1 MPRSIG
7 ALLRQAVDRW
17 GPRIS
22 LRRRREPLKWSV
34 MSWAELGERVRT
46 VGAGLMT
53 LGLEPGDR
61 VALLA
66 RTRIEWTL
74 VDYGVLSVGG
84 VVVPL
89 YHSNTPQQWAY
100 VIADS
105 GTSIVVVED
114 RVQMEGLLPFL
125 DELPD
130 VRHVVLI
137 EVADLREIQ
146 SAQLLDELE
155 REGRRML
162 RERPGLL
169 EERLDRVDRYSL
181 ATIVYTSG
189 TTGEPKGVRL
199 THGNLLAAVS
209 ALPQVLKVGVE
220 DTTVL
225 CLPLSHIYPRLA
237 QFVALETGF
246 CIAYAQ
252 RVDRL
257 EDVLIEVRPTFFFA
271 VPRIYEQMYQQTLA
285 RYRDLPPLMRTAFR
299 KGVAAAR
306 DVRGL
311 PRPDAGE
318 AATER
323 PLLGRFKLAA
333 RMQEQLADKAIF
345 EPVRAALGG
354 RVRFCVSG
362 GAPMNLEVLRFF
374 ELAGVPVLEGY
385 GLTETVG
392 AGTINPPGENRIGT
406 VGRPL
411 PGMRLRIA
419 ADGEILISGDAV
431 FDGYH
436 GLPDETAL
444 ALEGGWLHTGD
455 VGHFDEAGYLLIT
468 DRKKDIL
475 ITSGAK
481 NVAPQ
486 LVEGALRL
494 SAYISEA
501 MVFGDRRPYLVALL
515 ALDEHEVQ
523 AFAARIGLVGREWT
537 ALIREPRIV
546 RLIQEE
552 VDRSNARLARFE
564 QVRRF
569 RVLPRAL
576 SIEGGE
582 LTPTLKVR
590 RRAVSDRYDPLIQ
603 AMYAELP
610 PA

>member
-1 MPRSIG
+1 MPRSVG
-7 ALLRQAVDRW
+7 ALLRQAVDQW
-17 GPRIS
+17 GPRIA

-53 LGLEPGDR
+53 LGVEQGDR
-61 VALLA
+61 VALLSK
-66 RTRIEWTL
+66 TRIEWSL
-74 VDYGVLSVGG
+74 VDYGVLSIGG

-89 YHSNTPQQWAY
+89 YHSNTPQEWAY
-100 VIADS
+100 IIRDS
-105 GTSIVVVED
+105 GASVVVVED
-114 RVQMEGLLPFL
+114 RAQFEGLLPFL
-125 DELPD
+125 KELGGL
-130 VRHVVLI
+130 RHVILI
-137 EVADLREIQ
+137 EVADLRETAQ
-146 SAQLLDELE
+146 AQLLDELE

-162 RERPGLL
+162 REQAGRL
-169 EERLDRVDRYSL
+169 EERLDRVDHTSL

-209 ALPQVLKVGVE
+209 ALPKVLEVGVE

-237 QFVALETGF
+237 QFAALETGF

-257 EDVLIEVRPTFFFA
+257 QDVLLEVRPTFFFA
-271 VPRIYEQMYQQTLA
+271 VPRIYEKLYQETLS
-285 RYRDLPPLMRTAFR
+285 RYRELPPLMRTAFR

-311 PRPDAGE
+311 PRPDTGE
-318 AATER
+318 GATEQ
-323 PLLGRFKLAA
+323 PLFSRFKLAA
-333 RMQEQLADKAIF
+333 RLQEQIADKAIF
-345 EPVRAALGG
+345 EPVRDALGG

-374 ELAGVPVLEGY
+374 ELAGIPVLEGY

-392 AGTINPPGENRIGT
+392 GGTINPTGEQRLGT

-431 FDGYH
+431 FEGYH
-436 GLPDETAL
+436 GLPEETAMV
-444 ALEGGWLHTGD
+444 LEDGWLHTGD
-455 VGHFDEAGYLLIT
+455 VGHFVEAGYLVIT

-481 NVAPQ
+481 NVPPQ
-486 LVEGALRL
+486 RVEGALRL

-515 ALDEHEVQ
+515 ALDEDEVRV
-523 AFAARIGLVGREWT
+523 FAHKLGLGTKDWP
-537 ALIREPRIV
+537 ALIRETRIV
-546 RLIQEE
+546 RLIEEE
-552 VDRSNARLARFE
+552 VDRINARLARFE
-564 QVRRF
+564 RVRRF
-569 RVLPRAL
+569 RILPRAL
-576 SIEGGE
+576 SIAGGE

-590 RRAVSDRYDPLIQ
+590 RTALAERYQPLIE

>member
-1 MPRSIG
+1 M
-7 ALLRQAVDRW
+7 
-17 GPRIS
+17 
-22 LRRRREPLKWSV
+22 
-34 MSWAELGERVRT
+34 
-46 VGAGLMT
+46 MT
-53 LGLEPGDR
+53 LGVEPGDR
-61 VALLA
+61 VALLSK
-66 RTRIEWTL
+66 TRIEWSL

-89 YHSNTPQQWAY
+89 YHSNTPQQWAF
-100 VIADS
+100 VIRDS
-105 GTSIVVVED
+105 GASVVVVED
-114 RVQMEGLLPFL
+114 REQLDGLLPFL
-125 DELPD
+125 DELET
-130 VRHVVLI
+130 VRPVVLI
-137 EVADLREIQ
+137 EVADLREIDK
-146 SAQLLDELE
+146 AQLLDELE
-155 REGRRML
+155 REGRRLL
-162 RERPGLL
+162 RERSGRLQA
-169 EERLDRVDRYSL
+169 RLDTIDHGSL

-189 TTGEPKGVRL
+189 TTGEPKGVLL
-199 THGNLLAAVS
+199 THGNLLAAVT
-209 ALPQVLKVGVE
+209 ALPKVLQVGVE

-237 QFVALETGF
+237 QFAALETGF

-257 EDVLIEVRPTFFFA
+257 QDVLLEVRPTFFFA
-271 VPRIYEQMYQQTLA
+271 VPRIYEKLYQQTLA
-285 RYRDLPPLMRTAFR
+285 RYRELPPLMRTAFR

-311 PRPDAGE
+311 PRPGSGE
-318 AATER
+318 AATEK
-323 PLLGRFKLAA
+323 PLLSRFKLAT
-333 RMQEQLADKAIF
+333 RLQEQLADRAIF
-345 EPVRAALGG
+345 EPVREALGG

-374 ELAGVPVLEGY
+374 ELAGIPVLEGY

-392 AGTINPPGENRIGT
+392 AGTINPTGEQRIGT

-431 FDGYH
+431 FEGYH
-436 GLPDETAL
+436 ERPDATAL
-444 ALEGGWLHTGD
+444 ALEDGWLHTGD
-455 VGHFDEAGYLLIT
+455 VGHFDEAGYLVIT

-486 LVEGALRL
+486 KVEGALRL
-494 SAYISEA
+494 SAYITEA
-501 MVFGDRRPYLVALL
+501 MIFGDRRPYLVGLL
-515 ALDEHEVQ
+515 ALNEPEVR
-523 AFAARIGLVGREWT
+523 AFADKLGLAGKEWT
-537 ALIREPRIV
+537 QLVREPRIT
-546 RLIQEE
+546 RLVQEE
-552 VDRSNARLARFE
+552 VDRINSRLARFE
-564 QVRRF
+564 RVRRI
-569 RVLPRAL
+569 RILPRAL

-590 RRAVSDRYDPLIQ
+590 RSALAERYAPLIE